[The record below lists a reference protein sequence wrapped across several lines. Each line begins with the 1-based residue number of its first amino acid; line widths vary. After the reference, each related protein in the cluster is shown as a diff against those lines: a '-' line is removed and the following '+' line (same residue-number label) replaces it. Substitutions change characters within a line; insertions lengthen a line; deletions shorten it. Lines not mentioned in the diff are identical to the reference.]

1 MVKFANANFSAIRCK
16 RGQIN
21 LDSKWALTLSYR
33 SQSKMKKRTDTKGN
47 MLGNLDLTLQ
57 LESKVLVN
65 FQVKI
70 SYVLTSAKP
79 NLGAH

>member
-1 MVKFANANFSAIRCK
+1 
-16 RGQIN
+16 
-21 LDSKWALTLSYR
+21 
-33 SQSKMKKRTDTKGN
+33 MKKRIDTKGN

-57 LESKVLVN
+57 LESKVLVY

-79 NLGAH
+79 NLGPH